1 MSLFSTSDGEKIKVG
16 NLDADVSDLFMV
28 NISYATYTEYGY
40 PPAPT
45 NTIDSTAIV
54 IDPETLALLPVS
66 FGMLAAPESIGSVMV
81 YVRFGGVVGQNIQAD
96 EVYFALPA
104 HVHMP

>member
-16 NLDADVSDLFMV
+16 NLDVDVSDLFMV

-54 IDPETLALLPVS
+54 IDPETLALPAPAEQVRKKSQVNERSRTLPKS
-66 FGMLAAPESIGSVMV
+66 
-81 YVRFGGVVGQNIQAD
+81 
-96 EVYFALPA
+96 
-104 HVHMP
+104 